1 MPKLEKLSQEEIVV
15 ISKRL
20 FYGGFAFLPFLWLVN
35 FLYLYRTCRKPTS
48 PPALKKYVYLSLG
61 CCIAWFVV
69 LTVWY
74 AVFVNKRVDW
84 GAAAD
89 KITVVIPKGI

>member
-1 MPKLEKLSQEEIVV
+1 MID
-15 ISKRL
+15 
-20 FYGGFAFLPFLWLVN
+20 
-35 FLYLYRTCRKPTS
+35 
-48 PPALKKYVYLSLG
+48 VYLSLG